1 MQAVDTKSLLRLS
14 TSGFRSLRIL
24 FSNIGLKIFPS
35 EPKMIYESS
44 DLIHLQQADL
54 AVDKQLFESTRSS
67 MAREIKTIHVLKR
80 L

>member
-1 MQAVDTKSLLRLS
+1 MQAVDTKSLLQLS
-14 TSGFRSLRIL
+14 TSGFRGLRII

-44 DLIHLQQADL
+44 GLIHLQQADL
-54 AVDKQLFESTRSS
+54 VVDKLLLESPGSS
-67 MAREIKTIHVLKR
+67 VIKEIKTVHVLKS